1 MVKYTAPLAVAVSLS
16 LESGNWFGTLILR
29 YGYPNYF
36 TKESML
42 SFLTRLKIERP
53 VFGTSVLLG
62 FALLVLYKNYGYD
75 PQICQLLDEITQ
87 MDGVLKSIILSLKY
101 YDPNDGK
108 PNSGL
113 IPLRLEKSLVNP
125 FEYDIPSDGAIPNKL
140 IARIRKIQREPLYAR
155 EINTKNYK

>member
-1 MVKYTAPLAVAVSLS
+1 
-16 LESGNWFGTLILR
+16 
-29 YGYPNYF
+29 
-36 TKESML
+36 ML

-113 IPLRLEKSLVNP
+113 IPLRFGEISCKS
-125 FEYDIPSDGAIPNKL
+125 I
-140 IARIRKIQREPLYAR
+140 RI
-155 EINTKNYK
+155 